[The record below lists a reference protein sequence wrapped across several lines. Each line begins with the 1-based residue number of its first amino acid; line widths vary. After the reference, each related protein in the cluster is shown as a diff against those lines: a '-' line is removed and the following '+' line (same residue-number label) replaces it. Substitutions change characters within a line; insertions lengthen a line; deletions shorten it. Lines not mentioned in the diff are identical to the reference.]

1 MIMLEYGIM
10 CYIFLIIAPIAN
22 AAIHDILYPG

>member
-1 MIMLEYGIM
+1 MLDYGTM
-10 CYIFLIIAPIAN
+10 YYIFLIIIAPIAN